1 MFLLEFVKKL
11 LRVHYFKFF
20 LDSNGDSFSFDVQ
33 IDTMINNNYEI
44 CLLYIEYLVQ
54 TFTTFF
60 KRYKEMVLRPLVVKH
75 LNKIISSIFVHIM
88 FQEVWLISRNLLQ
101 KNE

>member
-1 MFLLEFVKKL
+1 MFLLEFIKKL

-60 KRYKEMVLRPLVVKH
+60 KRYKEMVLFK
-75 LNKIISSIFVHIM
+75 KIYK
-88 FQEVWLISRNLLQ
+88 L
-101 KNE
+101 KT

>member
-1 MFLLEFVKKL
+1 MYIIIVYYTYLLTNKHILNVSVGICKEIASSSLFQV
-11 LRVHYFKFF
+11 F

-60 KRYKEMVLRPLVVKH
+60 KRYKEMVLFK
-75 LNKIISSIFVHIM
+75 KIYK
-88 FQEVWLISRNLLQ
+88 L
-101 KNE
+101 KT

>member
-1 MFLLEFVKKL
+1 MYIIIVYYTYFLTNKHILNVSVGICEEIASSSLFQV
-11 LRVHYFKFF
+11 F

-60 KRYKEMVLRPLVVKH
+60 KRYKEMVLFK
-75 LNKIISSIFVHIM
+75 KICK
-88 FQEVWLISRNLLQ
+88 L
-101 KNE
+101 KT

>member
-11 LRVHYFKFF
+11 LRVHYFKVF

-60 KRYKEMVLRPLVVKH
+60 KRYKEMVLFK
-75 LNKIISSIFVHIM
+75 KIYK
-88 FQEVWLISRNLLQ
+88 L
-101 KNE
+101 KT

>member
-44 CLLYIEYLVQ
+44 YLLYIE
-54 TFTTFF
+54 
-60 KRYKEMVLRPLVVKH
+60 
-75 LNKIISSIFVHIM
+75 
-88 FQEVWLISRNLLQ
+88 
-101 KNE
+101 

>member
-60 KRYKEMVLRPLVVKH
+60 KRYCLKKYINLKLRLLFK
-75 LNKIISSIFVHIM
+75 KIYK
-88 FQEVWLISRNLLQ
+88 L
-101 KNE
+101 KT